1 MAIYL
6 LDFVIE
12 ELREAE
18 ERLKGLL
25 IFDPK
30 KRVALILIKLIDCF
44 GYANKSSNLLSYT
57 LSRSDIAN
65 MAGTTYETIIR
76 TLASFEKSKFIE
88 LVGKEIAIKNEAKLQ
103 EIVSDKNPRKRI
115 KDSK

>member
-1 MAIYL
+1 
-6 LDFVIE
+6 
-12 ELREAE
+12 
-18 ERLKGLL
+18 
-25 IFDPK
+25 
-30 KRVALILIKLIDCF
+30 
-44 GYANKSSNLLSYT
+44 
-57 LSRSDIAN
+57 